1 MAILI
6 DTNLLLRSVQPE
18 HPMHGSAVRALAALM
33 EREEP
38 LAISIQ
44 NVAEFWNTATRPE
57 SNNGLG
63 YSIEEARDEVL
74 KLEEFFEILHE
85 GADSYAAWKALVI
98 ENRVSGV
105 RVHDARLVA
114 LMMVHGIRQ
123 IVTFN
128 AADFTRYAGIDVV
141 HPDTIG

>member
-6 DTNLLLRSVQPE
+6 DTNLLLRSVQPA
-18 HPMHGSAVRALAALM
+18 HAMHASAVRALAALM

-38 LAISIQ
+38 LVISIQ

-74 KLEEFFEILHE
+74 KL
-85 GADSYAAWKALVI
+85 
-98 ENRVSGV
+98 RV
-105 RVHDARLVA
+105 
-114 LMMVHGIRQ
+114 
-123 IVTFN
+123 F
-128 AADFTRYAGIDVV
+128 
-141 HPDTIG
+141 